1 MLMYSLLSLS
11 LSVQIFLPDVSSKH
25 SIGSQ
30 PSGESLADHWLV
42 KDMFDFDNIGFS
54 NTVNGS
60 EKYLICADCEVGPI
74 GWHNTQNRTEYYVAA
89 NRVQYSTK

>member
-1 MLMYSLLSLS
+1 MA
-11 LSVQIFLPDVSSKH
+11 SKY

-30 PSGESLADHWLV
+30 PSGDTPSTFWLV
-42 KDMFDFDNIGFS
+42 SDMFNFDNVGFS

-74 GWHNTQNRTEYYVAA
+74 GWHNTHNRTEYFVAA
-89 NRVQYSTK
+89 ERVQYATD